1 MGKIH
6 HAMNGKINFLMV
18 QLFNSYVT
26 NYQRVST
33 TIDKKNT
40 KYHWYVLGN
49 LWLKIILKNLKTS
62 MTIDLYLLVK
72 WLTLYSMTIELI
84 CVDLWFELA

>member
-1 MGKIH
+1 
-6 HAMNGKINFLMV
+6 
-18 QLFNSYVT
+18 
-26 NYQRVST
+26 
-33 TIDKKNT
+33 
-40 KYHWYVLGN
+40 
-49 LWLKIILKNLKTS
+49 